1 VKKAAMVVL
10 GLAAVIFLVLVLFPP
25 ESDIQEPAEES
36 NEEYDMAV
44 VVDTHSD
51 TLLKITDN
59 TNWLP
64 LVDIGGETPFHIDI
78 PKLRRGGVN
87 VQYFGAFTSGYYSS
101 GQPDYTKAN
110 SRLLSLFNALYWTIE
125 KNPAS
130 IGLAKTVEDIRN
142 LVEDGRIS
150 AVLSIEG
157 AYSIEETYGIELLR
171 QYYDLGV
178 RAVGLTWNY
187 SNALGE
193 GVNEAY
199 MDGLPSEGGLTEFG
213 RQVVKNMNRLGIIV
227 DISHMNERTFWDV
240 IEVSD
245 APVMASHSGVYS
257 LRNHVRNLKDDQ
269 IRAVAKGGGVV
280 QVVFYPEF
288 LADPDTEVTVMTVV
302 DHIEYIAE
310 LVGVEYVGIG
320 SDFDGAAMPEDLQ
333 DASMVPE
340 IKKELSRRG
349 YERDDIEKILGENTM
364 RVMKEAWKDAG
375 EKRSG
380 KQEFSITPMLEMG
393 QGFSGSNPVLEAVI
407 KAGRS
412 QPADTAGIRVIVDG
426 RVYTPQYYEK
436 TGLVSLQL
444 EEPLREKFHVV
455 TFEAAGQK
463 GYTARETRIFHIQR

>member
-1 VKKAAMVVL
+1 MAVPVL
-10 GLAAVIFLVLVLFPP
+10 MAVILLVLALFTP
-25 ESDIQEPAEES
+25 ESDIQEPAEEPG
-36 NEEYDMAV
+36 EENDMAV

-64 LVDIGGETPFHIDI
+64 MVDIGRETPFHIDI
-78 PKLRRGGVN
+78 PKLMRGGVN

-101 GQPDYTKAN
+101 GRPDYAKAN

-125 KNPAS
+125 KNTAS
-130 IGLAKTVEDIRN
+130 IGLATTVEDIKY
-142 LVEDGRIS
+142 LVEDDRIS

-157 AYSIEETYGIELLR
+157 AYSIEETCGIELLR

-199 MDGLPSEGGLTEFG
+199 MDGLPSDGGLTEFG
-213 RQVVKNMNRLGIIV
+213 RQVVKTMNSLGIIIDV
-227 DISHMNERTFWDV
+227 SHMNERTFWDV

-257 LRNHVRNLKDDQ
+257 LRNHARNLKDDQ
-269 IRAVAKGGGVV
+269 IRAVAECGGVV

-288 LADPDTEVTVMTVV
+288 LADPDTEVTVKTVV
-302 DHIEYIAE
+302 DHIEYIAK

-320 SDFDGAAMPEDLQ
+320 SDFDGAAMPEGLQ

-340 IKKELSRRG
+340 IEKELSRRG
-349 YERDDIEKILGENTM
+349 YEIGDIEKILGNNTM
-364 RVMKEAWKDAG
+364 RVMKEAWNNAG
-375 EKRSG
+375 EKING
-380 KQEFSITPMLEMG
+380 GPEFSITPMLEMG
-393 QGFSGSNPVLEAVI
+393 QGFSGSTPVLEAVI
-407 KAGRS
+407 KANRN
-412 QPADTAGIRVIVDG
+412 QPIDRAGIRVIVDG
-426 RVYTPQYYEK
+426 RVYSPRYHAK
-436 TGLVSLQL
+436 TGLVTLQI